1 MPKNPFRVV
10 MQNPGFLGTLARKP
24 RLARSVAKQR
34 WMTARRKERGL
45 HTLAGI
51 EFALTYSC
59 QATCEHC
66 SAASLHDVDQE
77 KGRLSLDELR
87 RFADAAFALGVY
99 EVNLTG
105 GEPTLLKNLEEIVG
119 CFQPKRTFIGLNTN
133 AMLLDV
139 PRVKR
144 LRDAGVDLLKI
155 SLDSPDADVHD
166 TNRGLP
172 GNHHHVV
179 NLLKEVRNIK
189 GIRGHICSVGTAEL
203 IRDGGAAELVSLA
216 HRCGATIGFTLPAAV
231 GRWGGSY
238 HVMLEPADL
247 EKLRDVC
254 RRPNAFFQGS
264 VGLSTFQCPA
274 AREEVYVSPYGDVLP
289 CPFVQRSFGNL
300 REEGFDVVYDRMGS
314 AAEMAG
320 DASLCLAGEA
330 IRWMKTNVPASRERV
345 DMPSCTAEHGDS
357 FCRSPVDAA
366 SAGDPV
372 GIGGP

>member
-1 MPKNPFRVV
+1 MPKNPFRIVL
-10 MQNPGFLGTLARKP
+10 QNPAFLGTLARKP
-24 RLARSVAKQR
+24 RLARAVLRQR
-34 WMTARRKERGL
+34 WMKARRARKGL

-66 SAASLHDVDQE
+66 SAASLHDVSQE
-77 KGRLSLDELR
+77 KGRLNLDELTR
-87 RFADAAFALGVY
+87 YAQAAFDLGVY

-119 CFQPKRTFIGLNTN
+119 CFRPERTFIGLNTN

-139 PRVKR
+139 PRIKR

-155 SLDSPDADVHD
+155 SLDSPDAATHD

-172 GNHHHVV
+172 GNHQHVLA
-179 NLLKEVRNIK
+179 LLKEVKSMR
-189 GIRGHICSVGTAEL
+189 GIRGHICSVGTADL
-203 IRDGGAAELVSLA
+203 IRSGGAERLVTLA
-216 HRCGATIGFTLPAAV
+216 ARSGATIGFTLPAAV

-238 HVMLEPADL
+238 HVMLEPKDL
-247 EKLRDVC
+247 ENLRDVC
-254 RRPNAFFQGS
+254 RKPNAFFQGS

-300 REEGFDVVYDRMGS
+300 REEGFDVVYDRMGC

-366 SAGDPV
+366 SAGSPV
-372 GIGGP
+372 SIGEV